1 MMDDAVVACK
11 YAPNAVAVSWGSHT
25 SCGPLDEQDVSGTD
39 TSGLLVRERAMRLRV
54 PTIHLEDV
62 ARGDTVKVT
71 RRGVVTD
78 YRVREVELED
88 DGEVKALVLSRIA

>member
-11 YAPNAVAVSWGSHT
+11 YAPNAVAVAWGAHT
-25 SCGPLDEQDVSGTD
+25 SHGPLDEQDVNGTD
-39 TSGLLVRERAMRLRV
+39 ASGLLVRERVMRLRI

-62 ARGDTVKVT
+62 ARGDTVTVT
-71 RRGVVTD
+71 RRGVDTS

-88 DGEVKALVLSRIA
+88 DGAVKALVLARVA